1 MIDATAW
8 EPLAASLLST
18 SAAIALGA
26 ALLEALLPWP
36 ARFRLGAVLPLL
48 VRLGRRVYRPD
59 GSPRQQWQAGL
70 LALLVVWL
78 PCAAGL
84 WAVRNL
90 SLSEPLFDLLFLL
103 LMLESRPLREL
114 ARATRALA
122 NQDTLVVARL
132 QVAPWLRRETGS
144 LSVMGLVKAVSETCA
159 LRLVGQWAGPLLGFA
174 LAGVQGALL
183 WRLAQLMNQAWSP
196 KSREFEHFGRAASA
210 LYQGLC
216 APAILLLAL
225 PLLLIQLCLGQLP
238 GLGARLR
245 AALPWPY
252 PAMGC
257 LLSLVASATHT
268 RLGGPRYYQGQLVR
282 FPVLGDGTEP
292 DAELPLRL
300 LNRLALIGWGWMGL
314 ALLLTPLELVRG

>member
-1 MIDATAW
+1 MIDTIPWDALMTA
-8 EPLAASLLST
+8 LTST
-18 SAAIALGA
+18 TAAIMVGA

-36 ARFRLGAVLPLL
+36 ARFRPGATVPLL
-48 VRLGRRVYRPD
+48 TRLGHKVYRPD
-59 GSPRQQWQAGL
+59 GSPSQQRQAGL
-70 LALLVVWL
+70 LALLVVWV

-114 ARATRALA
+114 AQGSRALA
-122 NQDTLVVARL
+122 TQETLVVARL
-132 QVAPWLRRETGS
+132 QAASWLRRETGA
-144 LSVMGLVKAVSETCA
+144 LSVMGLNKAVSETCV

-196 KSREFEHFGRAASA
+196 KQAEFVHFGRAASA

-225 PLLLIQLCLGQLP
+225 PLALT
-238 GLGARLR
+238 RLR
-245 AALPWPY
+245 QLGSKLRLALRWPY
-252 PAMGC
+252 PAMGG
-257 LLSLVASATHT
+257 LLSLLAQSTGC

-282 FPVLGDGTEP
+282 LPVFDEGTEP
-292 DAELPLRL
+292 DATLPRRL
-300 LNRLALIGWGWMGL
+300 LHRLLLIGWGWL
-314 ALLLTPLELVRG
+314 VLSLLLTLMTLRHG

>member
-1 MIDATAW
+1 MTA
-8 EPLAASLLST
+8 LAST
-18 SAAIALGA
+18 TAAIMVGA

-36 ARFRLGAVLPLL
+36 ARFRPGAAVPLL
-48 VRLGRRVYRPD
+48 TRLGQKVYRPD
-59 GSPRQQWQAGL
+59 GTPRQQSQAGL
-70 LALLVVWL
+70 LALLVVWV

-114 ARATRALA
+114 ALASRALA
-122 NQDTLVVARL
+122 TQETLVVARL
-132 QVAPWLRRETGS
+132 QAASWLRRETGA
-144 LSVMGLVKAVSETCA
+144 LSVMGLNKAVSETCV

-196 KSREFEHFGRAASA
+196 KQAEFVHFGRAASA

-216 APAILLLAL
+216 APAILLLSL
-225 PLLLIQLCLGQLP
+225 PLALT
-238 GLGARLR
+238 RLR
-245 AALPWPY
+245 QLGGKLRLALRWPY
-252 PAMGC
+252 PAMGG
-257 LLSLVASATHT
+257 LLSLLAQSTGC

-282 FPVLGDGTEP
+282 LPVFDEGAEP
-292 DAELPLRL
+292 DATLPRRL
-300 LNRLALIGWGWMGL
+300 LHRLLLIGWGWLGL
-314 ALLLTPLELVRG
+314 SLLLTLMALNHG

>member
-1 MIDATAW
+1 MIDTIPWDALMTA
-8 EPLAASLLST
+8 LAST
-18 SAAIALGA
+18 TAAIMVGA

-36 ARFRLGAVLPLL
+36 ARFRPGATVPLL
-48 VRLGRRVYRPD
+48 TRLGHKVYRPD
-59 GSPRQQWQAGL
+59 GSPCQQRQAGL
-70 LALLVVWL
+70 LALLVVWV

-114 ARATRALA
+114 AQASRALA
-122 NQDTLVVARL
+122 TQETLVVARL
-132 QVAPWLRRETGS
+132 QAGSWLRRETS
-144 LSVMGLVKAVSETCA
+144 ALSVMGLNKAVSETCV

-196 KSREFEHFGRAASA
+196 KQAEFVHFGRAASA

-225 PLLLIQLCLGQLP
+225 PLALT
-238 GLGARLR
+238 RLR
-245 AALPWPY
+245 QLGSKLRLALRWPY
-252 PAMGC
+252 PAMGG
-257 LLSLVASATHT
+257 LLSLLAQSTGC

-282 FPVLGDGTEP
+282 LPVFDEGAEP
-292 DAELPLRL
+292 DATLPRRL
-300 LNRLALIGWGWMGL
+300 LHRLLLIGWGWLGL
-314 ALLLTPLELVRG
+314 SLLLTLMALTHG

>member
-1 MIDATAW
+1 MIDTIPWDALMTA
-8 EPLAASLLST
+8 LAST
-18 SAAIALGA
+18 TAAIMVGA

-36 ARFRLGAVLPLL
+36 ARFRPGATVPLL
-48 VRLGRRVYRPD
+48 TRLGHKVYRPD
-59 GSPRQQWQAGL
+59 GSPSQQRQAGL
-70 LALLVVWL
+70 LALLVVWV

-114 ARATRALA
+114 AQASRALA
-122 NQDTLVVARL
+122 TQETLVVARL
-132 QVAPWLRRETGS
+132 QAASWLRRETGT
-144 LSVMGLVKAVSETCA
+144 LSVMGLNKAVSETCV

-196 KSREFEHFGRAASA
+196 KQAEFVHFGRAASA

-216 APAILLLAL
+216 APAILLLSL
-225 PLLLIQLCLGQLP
+225 PLALT
-238 GLGARLR
+238 RLR
-245 AALPWPY
+245 QLGGKLRLALRWPY
-252 PAMGC
+252 PAMGG
-257 LLSLVASATHT
+257 LLSLLAQSTGC

-282 FPVLGDGTEP
+282 LPVLGDGSEP
-292 DAELPLRL
+292 DATLPRRL
-300 LNRLALIGWGWMGL
+300 LQRLLLIGWGWLGL
-314 ALLLTPLELVRG
+314 SLILTLMALTHG

>member
-1 MIDATAW
+1 MIDTIPWDALMTA
-8 EPLAASLLST
+8 LAST
-18 SAAIALGA
+18 TAAIMVGA

-36 ARFRLGAVLPLL
+36 ARFRPGATVPLL
-48 VRLGRRVYRPD
+48 TRLGHKVYRPD
-59 GSPRQQWQAGL
+59 GSPGQQRQAGL
-70 LALLVVWL
+70 LALLVVWV

-114 ARATRALA
+114 AQASRALA
-122 NQDTLVVARL
+122 TQETLVVARL
-132 QVAPWLRRETGS
+132 QAASWLRRETGA
-144 LSVMGLVKAVSETCA
+144 LSVMGLNKAVSETCV

-196 KSREFEHFGRAASA
+196 KQAEFVHFGRAASA

-225 PLLLIQLCLGQLP
+225 PLALT
-238 GLGARLR
+238 RLR
-245 AALPWPY
+245 QLGSKLRLALRWPY
-252 PAMGC
+252 PAMGG
-257 LLSLVASATHT
+257 LLSLLAQSTGC

-282 FPVLGDGTEP
+282 LPVFDEGTEP
-292 DAELPLRL
+292 DATLPRRL
-300 LNRLALIGWGWMGL
+300 LHRLLLIGWGWLGL
-314 ALLLTPLELVRG
+314 SLILTLMALTHG

>member
-1 MIDATAW
+1 MTA
-8 EPLAASLLST
+8 LAST
-18 SAAIALGA
+18 TAAIMVGA

-36 ARFRLGAVLPLL
+36 ARFRPGATVPLL
-48 VRLGRRVYRPD
+48 TRLGHKVYRPD
-59 GSPRQQWQAGL
+59 GSPSQQRQAGL
-70 LALLVVWL
+70 LALLVVWV

-114 ARATRALA
+114 AQGSRALA
-122 NQDTLVVARL
+122 TQETLVVARL
-132 QVAPWLRRETGS
+132 QAASWLRRETGA
-144 LSVMGLVKAVSETCA
+144 LSVMGLNKAVSETCV

-196 KSREFEHFGRAASA
+196 KQAEFVHFGRAASA

-225 PLLLIQLCLGQLP
+225 PLALT
-238 GLGARLR
+238 RLR
-245 AALPWPY
+245 QLGSKLRLALRWPY
-252 PAMGC
+252 PAMGG
-257 LLSLVASATHT
+257 LLSLLAQSTGC

-282 FPVLGDGTEP
+282 LPVFDEGAEP
-292 DAELPLRL
+292 DATLPRRL
-300 LNRLALIGWGWMGL
+300 LHRLLLIGWGWLGL
-314 ALLLTPLELVRG
+314 SLLLTLMTLRHG

>member
-1 MIDATAW
+1 MIDTIPWDALMTA
-8 EPLAASLLST
+8 LAST
-18 SAAIALGA
+18 TAAIMVGA

-36 ARFRLGAVLPLL
+36 ARFRPGATVPLL
-48 VRLGRRVYRPD
+48 TRLGHKVYRPD
-59 GSPRQQWQAGL
+59 GSPSQQRQAGL
-70 LALLVVWL
+70 LALLVVWV

-114 ARATRALA
+114 AQGSRALA
-122 NQDTLVVARL
+122 TQETLVVARL
-132 QVAPWLRRETGS
+132 QAAPWLRRETGA
-144 LSVMGLVKAVSETCA
+144 LSVMGLNKAVSETCV

-196 KSREFEHFGRAASA
+196 KQAEFVHFGRAASA

-225 PLLLIQLCLGQLP
+225 PLALT
-238 GLGARLR
+238 RLR
-245 AALPWPY
+245 QLGGKLRLALRWPY
-252 PAMGC
+252 PAMGG
-257 LLSLVASATHT
+257 LLSLLAQSTGC

-282 FPVLGDGTEP
+282 LPVFDEGAEP
-292 DAELPLRL
+292 DATLPRRL
-300 LNRLALIGWGWMGL
+300 LHRLLLIGWGWLGL
-314 ALLLTPLELVRG
+314 SLLLTLMTLRHG

>member
-1 MIDATAW
+1 MIDTIPWDALMTA
-8 EPLAASLLST
+8 LAST
-18 SAAIALGA
+18 TAAIMVGA

-36 ARFRLGAVLPLL
+36 ARFRPGAAVPLL
-48 VRLGRRVYRPD
+48 TRLGQKVYRPD
-59 GSPRQQWQAGL
+59 GTPRQQSQAGL
-70 LALLVVWL
+70 LALLVVWV

-114 ARATRALA
+114 ARGSRALA
-122 NQDTLVVARL
+122 TQETLAVARL
-132 QVAPWLRRETGS
+132 QVAPWLKRETGK
-144 LSVMGLVKAVSETCA
+144 LSVMGLNKAVSETCV

-196 KSREFEHFGRAASA
+196 KQAEFVHFGRAASA

-225 PLLLIQLCLGQLP
+225 PLALT
-238 GLGARLR
+238 RLR
-245 AALPWPY
+245 QLGSKLRLALRWPY
-252 PAMGC
+252 PAMGG
-257 LLSLVASATHT
+257 LLSLLAQSTGC

-282 FPVLGDGTEP
+282 LPVFDEGAEP
-292 DAELPLRL
+292 DATLPRRL
-300 LNRLALIGWGWMGL
+300 LHRLLLIGWGWLGL
-314 ALLLTPLELVRG
+314 SLLLTLMALTHG

>member
-1 MIDATAW
+1 MIDTIPWDALMTA
-8 EPLAASLLST
+8 LAST
-18 SAAIALGA
+18 TAAIMVGA

-36 ARFRLGAVLPLL
+36 ARFRPGATVPLL
-48 VRLGRRVYRPD
+48 TRLGHKVYRPD
-59 GSPRQQWQAGL
+59 GSPSQQRQAGL
-70 LALLVVWL
+70 LALLVVWV

-114 ARATRALA
+114 AQGSRALA
-122 NQDTLVVARL
+122 TQETLVVARL
-132 QVAPWLRRETGS
+132 QAASWLRRETGA
-144 LSVMGLVKAVSETCA
+144 LSVMGLNKAVSETCV

-196 KSREFEHFGRAASA
+196 KQAEFVHFGRAASA

-225 PLLLIQLCLGQLP
+225 PLALT
-238 GLGARLR
+238 RLR
-245 AALPWPY
+245 QLGGKLRLALRWPY
-252 PAMGC
+252 PAMGG
-257 LLSLVASATHT
+257 LLSLLAQSTGC

-282 FPVLGDGTEP
+282 LPVLGDGSEP
-292 DAELPLRL
+292 DATLPRRL
-300 LNRLALIGWGWMGL
+300 LHRLLLIGWGWLGL
-314 ALLLTPLELVRG
+314 SLLLTLMALTHG

>member
-1 MIDATAW
+1 MIDTFSWDALMTA
-8 EPLAASLLST
+8 LAST
-18 SAAIALGA
+18 TAAIMVGA

-36 ARFRLGAVLPLL
+36 ARFRPGATVPLL
-48 VRLGRRVYRPD
+48 TRLGHKVYRPD
-59 GSPRQQWQAGL
+59 GSPSQQRQAGL
-70 LALLVVWL
+70 LALLVVWV

-114 ARATRALA
+114 AQGSRALA
-122 NQDTLVVARL
+122 TQETLVVARL
-132 QVAPWLRRETGS
+132 QAASWLRRETGA
-144 LSVMGLVKAVSETCA
+144 LSVMGLNKAVSETCV

-196 KSREFEHFGRAASA
+196 KQAEFVHFGRAASA

-225 PLLLIQLCLGQLP
+225 PLALT
-238 GLGARLR
+238 RLR
-245 AALPWPY
+245 QLGSKLRLALRWPY
-252 PAMGC
+252 PTMGG
-257 LLSLVASATHT
+257 LLSLLAQSTGC

-282 FPVLGDGTEP
+282 LPVFDEGAEP
-292 DAELPLRL
+292 DATLPRRL
-300 LNRLALIGWGWMGL
+300 LHRLLLIGWGWL
-314 ALLLTPLELVRG
+314 VLSLLLTLMALTHG

>member
-1 MIDATAW
+1 MIDTAN
-8 EPLAASLLST
+8 LAQMAASLAST
-18 SAAIALGA
+18 TAAILVGA

-36 ARFRLGAVLPLL
+36 ARFRLGATLPLL
-48 VRLGRRVYRPD
+48 TRLGRKVHRPD
-59 GSPRQQWQAGL
+59 GSPRQQLQAGL

-84 WAVRNL
+84 WALRNL

-114 ARATRALA
+114 AKATRALA
-122 NQDTLVVARL
+122 TQETLVVARL
-132 QVAPWLRRETGS
+132 QVAPWLKRETGT
-144 LSVMGLVKAVSETCA
+144 LSVMGLNKAVSESCV

-183 WRLAQLMNQAWSP
+183 WRLAQLMNQGWSP
-196 KSREFEHFGRAASA
+196 KRPEFAHFGRPAAA

-216 APAILLLAL
+216 APTILLLAL
-225 PLLLIQLCLGQLP
+225 PLCLSQLRQLGS
-238 GLGARLR
+238 RLR
-245 AALPWPY
+245 AALHWPY

-257 LLSLVASATHT
+257 LLSLLAQNTNN

-282 FPVLGDGTEP
+282 FPVF
-292 DAELPLRL
+292 DAGADPVADSPLRL
-300 LNRLALIGWGWMGL
+300 LHRLLLIGWSWLAL
-314 ALLLTPLELVRG
+314 ALLLTLLELSRG

>member
-1 MIDATAW
+1 MIDTIPWDALMTA
-8 EPLAASLLST
+8 LAST
-18 SAAIALGA
+18 TAAIMVGA

-36 ARFRLGAVLPLL
+36 ARFRPGATVPLL
-48 VRLGRRVYRPD
+48 TRLGHKVYRPD
-59 GSPRQQWQAGL
+59 GSPSQQRQAGL
-70 LALLVVWL
+70 LALLVVWV

-114 ARATRALA
+114 AQGSRALA
-122 NQDTLVVARL
+122 TQETLVVARL
-132 QVAPWLRRETGS
+132 QAASWLRRETGA
-144 LSVMGLVKAVSETCA
+144 LSVMGLNKAVSETCV

-183 WRLAQLMNQAWSP
+183 WRLSQLMNQAWSP
-196 KSREFEHFGRAASA
+196 KQTELLHFGRAASA

-225 PLLLIQLCLGQLP
+225 PLALT
-238 GLGARLR
+238 RLR
-245 AALPWPY
+245 QLGGKLRLALRWPY
-252 PAMGC
+252 PAMGA
-257 LLSLVASATHT
+257 LLGLLAQSTGS

-282 FPVLGDGTEP
+282 LPVLGDGSEP
-292 DAELPLRL
+292 DATLPRRL
-300 LNRLALIGWGWMGL
+300 LQRLLLIGWGWLGL
-314 ALLLTPLELVRG
+314 SLILTLMALTHG

>member
-1 MIDATAW
+1 MTA
-8 EPLAASLLST
+8 LAST
-18 SAAIALGA
+18 TAAIMVGA

-36 ARFRLGAVLPLL
+36 ARFRPGATVSLL
-48 VRLGRRVYRPD
+48 TRLGHKVYRPD
-59 GSPRQQWQAGL
+59 GSPSQQRQAGL
-70 LALLVVWL
+70 LALLVVWV

-114 ARATRALA
+114 AQASRALA
-122 NQDTLVVARL
+122 TQETLVVARL
-132 QVAPWLRRETGS
+132 QAAPWLRRETGA
-144 LSVMGLVKAVSETCA
+144 LSVMGLNKAVSETCV

-196 KSREFEHFGRAASA
+196 KQAEFVHFGRAASA

-225 PLLLIQLCLGQLP
+225 PLALT
-238 GLGARLR
+238 RLR
-245 AALPWPY
+245 QLGSKLRLALRWPY
-252 PAMGC
+252 PAMGG
-257 LLSLVASATHT
+257 LLSLLAQSTGC

-282 FPVLGDGTEP
+282 LPVFDEGAEP
-292 DAELPLRL
+292 DATLPRRL
-300 LNRLALIGWGWMGL
+300 LHRLLLIGWGWLGL
-314 ALLLTPLELVRG
+314 SLLLTLMTLRHG

>member
-1 MIDATAW
+1 MIDTIPWDALMTA
-8 EPLAASLLST
+8 LAST
-18 SAAIALGA
+18 TAAIMVGA

-36 ARFRLGAVLPLL
+36 ARFRPGATVPLL
-48 VRLGRRVYRPD
+48 TRLGHKVYRPD
-59 GSPRQQWQAGL
+59 GSPSQQRQAGL
-70 LALLVVWL
+70 LALLVVWV

-114 ARATRALA
+114 AQASRALA
-122 NQDTLVVARL
+122 TQETLVVARL
-132 QVAPWLRRETGS
+132 QAASWLRRETGA
-144 LSVMGLVKAVSETCA
+144 LSVMGLNKAVSETCV

-196 KSREFEHFGRAASA
+196 KQAEFVHFGRAASA

-225 PLLLIQLCLGQLP
+225 PLALT
-238 GLGARLR
+238 RLR
-245 AALPWPY
+245 QLGSKLRLALRWPY
-252 PAMGC
+252 PAMGG
-257 LLSLVASATHT
+257 LLSLLAQSTGC

-282 FPVLGDGTEP
+282 LPVFDEGAEP
-292 DAELPLRL
+292 DATLPRRL
-300 LNRLALIGWGWMGL
+300 LHRLLLIGWGWLGL
-314 ALLLTPLELVRG
+314 SLLLTLMTLRHG

>member
-1 MIDATAW
+1 MIDTIPWDALMTA
-8 EPLAASLLST
+8 LAST
-18 SAAIALGA
+18 TAAIMVGA

-36 ARFRLGAVLPLL
+36 ARFRPGATVPLL
-48 VRLGRRVYRPD
+48 TRLGHKVYRPD
-59 GSPRQQWQAGL
+59 GSPSQQRQAGL
-70 LALLVVWL
+70 LALLVVWV

-114 ARATRALA
+114 AQGSRALA
-122 NQDTLVVARL
+122 TQETLVVARL
-132 QVAPWLRRETGS
+132 QAASWLRRETGA
-144 LSVMGLVKAVSETCA
+144 LSVMGLNKAVSETCV

-196 KSREFEHFGRAASA
+196 KQAEFVHFSRAASA

-225 PLLLIQLCLGQLP
+225 PLALT
-238 GLGARLR
+238 RLR
-245 AALPWPY
+245 QLGGKLRLALRWPY
-252 PAMGC
+252 PAMGG
-257 LLSLVASATHT
+257 LLSLLAQSTGC

-282 FPVLGDGTEP
+282 LPVFDEGAEP
-292 DAELPLRL
+292 DATLPRRL
-300 LNRLALIGWGWMGL
+300 LHRLLLIGWGWLGL
-314 ALLLTPLELVRG
+314 SLLLTLMALTHG

>member
-1 MIDATAW
+1 MIDTIPWDALMTA
-8 EPLAASLLST
+8 LAST
-18 SAAIALGA
+18 TAAIMVGA

-36 ARFRLGAVLPLL
+36 ARFRPGATVPLL
-48 VRLGRRVYRPD
+48 TRLGQKVYRPD
-59 GSPRQQWQAGL
+59 GSPSQQRQAGL
-70 LALLVVWL
+70 LALLVVWV

-114 ARATRALA
+114 AQGSRALA
-122 NQDTLVVARL
+122 TQETLVVARL
-132 QVAPWLRRETGS
+132 QAASWLRRETGA
-144 LSVMGLVKAVSETCA
+144 LSVMGLNKAVSETCV

-196 KSREFEHFGRAASA
+196 KQAEFVHFGRAASA

-225 PLLLIQLCLGQLP
+225 PLALT
-238 GLGARLR
+238 RLR
-245 AALPWPY
+245 QLGSKLRLALRWPY
-252 PAMGC
+252 PTMGG
-257 LLSLVASATHT
+257 LLSLLAQSTGC

-282 FPVLGDGTEP
+282 LPVFDEGAEP
-292 DAELPLRL
+292 DATLPRRL
-300 LNRLALIGWGWMGL
+300 LHRLLLIGWGWL
-314 ALLLTPLELVRG
+314 VLSLLLTLMTLRHG

>member
-1 MIDATAW
+1 MIDTIPWDALMTA
-8 EPLAASLLST
+8 LAST
-18 SAAIALGA
+18 TAAIMVGA

-36 ARFRLGAVLPLL
+36 ARFRPGATVPLL
-48 VRLGRRVYRPD
+48 TRLGQKVYRPD
-59 GSPRQQWQAGL
+59 GSPSQQRQAGL
-70 LALLVVWL
+70 LALLVVWV

-114 ARATRALA
+114 ALASRALA
-122 NQDTLVVARL
+122 TQETLVVARL
-132 QVAPWLRRETGS
+132 QAASWLRRETGA
-144 LSVMGLVKAVSETCA
+144 LSVMGLNKAVSETCV

-196 KSREFEHFGRAASA
+196 KQAEFVHFGCAASA

-225 PLLLIQLCLGQLP
+225 PLALT
-238 GLGARLR
+238 RLR
-245 AALPWPY
+245 QLGSKLRLALRWPY
-252 PAMGC
+252 PTMGG
-257 LLSLVASATHT
+257 LLSLLAQSTGC

-282 FPVLGDGTEP
+282 LPVFDEGAEP
-292 DAELPLRL
+292 DATLPRRL
-300 LNRLALIGWGWMGL
+300 LHRLLLIGWGWL
-314 ALLLTPLELVRG
+314 VLSLLLTLMTLRHG